1 MQRDSMSFVS
11 DRVLPLLLL
20 LLCVTAAV
28 SAQSNGLEYRRADN
42 GVIAVAAE
50 VSTGQFRIEASDG
63 TPLQFRNERGV
74 TGYTNVH
81 IGNNTFTNN
90 LLQRPAPPSGCR
102 AMRGIRVEALA
113 DRVRIT
119 AALPVGGDTLLFRQ
133 DLLPASDGD
142 YAYVNIITSIENP
155 TSRAYAAG
163 VLMMQDV
170 MIGANDAVDLEVDGA
185 AVTRE
190 SSFTGAAVPSAWD
203 ASAPGGPFT
212 VRGRLRSPTADAPD
226 MFIAGNW
233 QFSGYLGTASWDYT
247 ASGLPITDDAVLLQ
261 WNDALIAPGQTR
273 VVRSDYGYLAVRD
286 AALSCALPALRVS
299 QDSSSITPDPIPAT
313 ATVTNTGTLPLS
325 GCSVQIALPA
335 ELRLSAGQSAAQS
348 IPGQLLP
355 GAQAT
360 LTWLLEAGTVDTATR
375 VSADFSLIA
384 PPDLPRSCRAETV
397 IPPLLS
403 GAFVVEC
410 GDTIRLTRDE
420 EGSGYAPDP
429 FTISA
434 VVRSTGKRALSGL
447 QAELQLP
454 PEVVLVGGS
463 AVQPVTPDPLAP
475 GAVAVVSW
483 EVRGII
489 QLQPTVASYRVRVF
503 GSEMQDA
510 CESAVLLP
518 PFSRDPC
525 VEPGISTA
533 GTEFWFCFLPDLVG
547 AADEYLRLFASAPAG
562 AELTLYSAMDRSET
576 KRTVPAGGMR
586 SFDVDEMHNS
596 YPVETPL
603 PRGLRL
609 RSDRTVHAFAGNFRD
624 RHSDGMTVLPVHA
637 LGTRYVTAGYNFA
650 EAYEHFAVLAT
661 EDGTDVTITPGAMT
675 STLRPAGQP
684 FTVGLDAGE
693 VYYVKAYIAGQG
705 GSLTGSVI
713 ASTRP
718 VAVYSGAESGWVPMQ
733 GGNPSA
739 FLNPMSEQMIPVRFL
754 GREYAAVPF
763 RSRARGDTYRIV
775 ATEDNTT
782 VTVGGAPAITLP
794 TAGAWTEDILT
805 APAMISADKPVLVA
819 QYANSAM
826 WDADTNE
833 YGDGSMLLLT
843 PTDRF
848 MNCHYF
854 PAGMLLADAALVS
867 NTSASLNDQSW
878 LEVADTPP
886 LAAPVFTAEC
896 MLQPNGGGT
905 VMARQAMPD
914 ALWEVQY
921 DFNRARLALAVGRP
935 PAQQLFYS
943 ADNLII
949 PGTWGH
955 VALVMNGPA
964 GRAALYVKGQ
974 QVIDARFSPR
984 DFSGSG
990 GLAFGGVYGVS
1001 AKSLLWAQFDE
1012 CRFWQVER
1020 TPAQIRAAMTGRLSD
1035 LDRAGL
1041 AGYWPFCDGL
1051 RDETP
1056 FGHDLSPQGNPIL
1069 GQSWGLSSDFNC
1081 EAQADSNF
1089 VTIVAPAG
1097 TESAVT
1103 VNFEPLTAAA
1113 FNSMG
1118 GGYVYAQR
1126 KLPTGINRIE
1136 TSDARGLG
1144 VSSYGFA
1151 FHDAYTTYS
1160 GFRVSGQTQQGGAP
1174 PLPAG
1179 LELGAPYPSPLRGAG
1194 SVRISVPQSVSVHM
1208 VLTDLR
1214 GRNVRTLTAGRI
1226 DGGTHRIG
1234 FDLSGLPPGRYQL
1247 RLFTMGFALQ
1257 RPVVLLR

>member
-1 MQRDSMSFVS
+1 MLSVS
-11 DRVLPLLLL
+11 DRVFLTFALCFFLP
-20 LLCVTAAV
+20 AAAA
-28 SAQSNGLEYRRADN
+28 AQSDGMEYRRAGN
-42 GVIAVAAE
+42 SMIAVAAE
-50 VSTGQFRIEASDG
+50 VTTGQFRIEASDG
-63 TPLQFRNERGV
+63 TPLQFRSERGV

-81 IGNNTFTNN
+81 IGTNTFTNN
-90 LLQRPAPPSGCR
+90 LLQRSAPPAGCR

-119 AALPVGGDTLLFRQ
+119 ASLPVGGDTLYFRQ
-133 DLLPASDGD
+133 DLLPATDGD
-142 YAYVNIITSIENP
+142 YAYVNIITSVENP
-155 TSRAYAAG
+155 TPRPYAAG

-170 MIGANDAVDLEVDGA
+170 MIGSSDAVDLEAEGA
-185 AVTRE
+185 AITHE
-190 SSFTGAAVPSAWD
+190 TAYTGAAIPASWD
-203 ASAPGGPFT
+203 ATAAGGSFT

-226 MFIAGNW
+226 VFVAGNW

-261 WNDALIAPGQTR
+261 WNDAVVAPGASRT
-273 VVRSDYGYLAVRD
+273 VRSDYGYLAVRD
-286 AALSCALPALRVS
+286 AALSCALPQLRLS
-299 QDSSSITPDPIPAT
+299 EDSSRIIPDPVPAT
-313 ATVTNTGTLPLS
+313 ATVTNSGTVPLTGLN
-325 GCSVQIALPA
+325 VQIALPS
-335 ELRLSAGQSAAQS
+335 ELTLTAGQSPLQS
-348 IPGQLLP
+348 IPGTLLP
-355 GAQAT
+355 GAQAS
-360 LTWLLEAGTVDTATR
+360 LTWLLAAGSVDTSTR
-375 VSADFSLIA
+375 AAVDFSLVA

-403 GAFVVEC
+403 AAFVVEC
-410 GDTIRLTRDE
+410 GDSIRLARDE
-420 EGSGYAPDP
+420 EGNGYAPDP

-434 VVRSTGKRALSGL
+434 VVRSTGKRALTGL

-454 PEVVLVGGS
+454 PELVLTGGS
-463 AVQPVTPDPLAP
+463 AVIPVLPDPLAP
-475 GAVAVVSW
+475 GAVGVVSW
-483 EVRGII
+483 EVRGIV
-489 QLQPTVASYRVRVF
+489 QLQETVAQYGVRVF
-503 GSEMQDA
+503 DAQLQDV
-510 CESAVLLP
+510 CEGAVIMP

-525 VEPGISTA
+525 IEPGIGTA
-533 GTEFWFCFLPDLVG
+533 GTEFWFCLLPDLVG
-547 AADEYLRLFASAPAG
+547 AADEYLRLFASAPEG
-562 AELTLYSAMDRSET
+562 AELRLYSAMDRSEQT
-576 KRTVPAGGMR
+576 RSAPAGAMR
-586 SFDVDEMHNS
+586 SFDIDEMHNS

-609 RSDRTVHAFAGNFRD
+609 RSDRPVHAFAGNFRD
-624 RHSDGMTVLPVHA
+624 RHSDGMTILPVHA
-637 LGTRYVTAGYNFA
+637 LGMRYVTAGYNFA

-661 EDGTDVTITPGAMT
+661 EDGTDVTIIPGAMT
-675 STLRPAGQP
+675 STLRPGGQP
-684 FTVGLDAGE
+684 FAITLNAGE

-713 ASTRP
+713 ESTRP
-718 VAVYSGAESGWVPMQ
+718 VAVYSGAESGWVPVQ

-754 GREYAAVPF
+754 GTEYAAVPF

-775 ATEDNTT
+775 ATEDNTS
-782 VTVGGAPAITLP
+782 VVVGGAPPVVLP
-794 TAGAWTEDILT
+794 TAGSWTEDILT
-805 APAMISADKPVLVA
+805 APAMISADKAVLVA
-819 QYANSAM
+819 QYANSAR

-854 PAGMLLADAALVS
+854 PAGMLLADAALVA
-867 NTSASLNDQSW
+867 NISASLNDQSW

-886 LAAPVFTAEC
+886 LTSPVFTAEC

-905 VMARQAMPD
+905 VMSRQAMPD
-914 ALWEVQY
+914 VLWEVQY

-935 PAQQLFYS
+935 PAQQLFYT

-964 GRAALYVKGQ
+964 GRAALYVEGQ
-974 QVIDARFSPR
+974 QVIDAQFTPR
-984 DFSGSG
+984 NFSGSG

-1001 AKSLLWAQFDE
+1001 TKSLLWAQFDE

-1020 TPAQIRAAMTGRLSD
+1020 TPAQLRAAMDGRLD
-1035 LDRAGL
+1035 PLDRAGL
-1041 AGYWPFCDGL
+1041 AGYWAFCDGL

-1056 FGHDLSPQGNPIL
+1056 FGHDLTPQGNPIL
-1069 GQSWGLSSDFNC
+1069 GPSWGLSSAYNC
-1081 EAQADSNF
+1081 AAQADSNF

-1113 FNSMG
+1113 FNTLG

-1151 FHDAYTTYS
+1151 YHDAYTTFT
-1160 GFRVSGQTQQGGAP
+1160 GFRVSAQTQGAAAP
-1174 PLPAG
+1174 ALPAG
-1179 LELGAPYPSPLRGAG
+1179 LSLDAPHPSPVQSRAHVGFT
-1194 SVRISVPQSVSVHM
+1194 IPQSTNVHI

-1214 GRNVRTLTAGRI
+1214 GRNIRTLSAARYDAGAHSVGFDAAGLPAGRY
-1226 DGGTHRIG
+1226 
-1234 FDLSGLPPGRYQL
+1234 LL
-1247 RLFTMGFALQ
+1247 RLFAMGYALQ